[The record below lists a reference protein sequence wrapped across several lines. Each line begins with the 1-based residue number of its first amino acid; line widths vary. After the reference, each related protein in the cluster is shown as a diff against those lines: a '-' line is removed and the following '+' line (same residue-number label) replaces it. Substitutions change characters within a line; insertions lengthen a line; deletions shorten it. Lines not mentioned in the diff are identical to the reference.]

1 MEKYTRAQFQQIKE
15 YEMMKKGVS
24 PSFFARPE
32 RDVSNFHEKA
42 IKSILNSS
50 ICQGKET
57 KREDSPEF
65 VSQNTLPEHHSKIT
79 LLFVNQKIFIVHTEG
94 TCYTHTMREKL
105 SDYEYEDVHL
115 EAPRTII
122 IDISGDLSDQELY
135 CEVQK
140 HELVNPA
147 VPRSEYHIEVCISS
161 GNRSQTLTVLMN
173 TDKTHEDDT
182 LDDETFRRNIVIEKT
197 RILLPLSDDDEGHV
211 VFHAVLLDN
220 EKTAVA
226 EYEQTGEVVGS
237 IHFGAV
243 LTA

>member
-1 MEKYTRAQFQQIKE
+1 MKKYTRAQLQQIEEHK
-15 YEMMKKGVS
+15 MMEEGVS
-24 PSFFARPE
+24 PSFFACPE
-32 RDVSNFHEKA
+32 LDASNFHEKA

-79 LLFVNQKIFIVHTEG
+79 LLFVNQQIFLVHTEG
-94 TCYTHTMREKL
+94 TCCTHTIREQV
-105 SDYEYEDVHL
+105 SDFEYEDVHL
-115 EAPRTII
+115 ETPRTII
-122 IDISGDLSDQELY
+122 IDISGDMSVQELY

-173 TDKTHEDDT
+173 TDKTHEDDM
-182 LDDETFRRNIVIEKT
+182 LDDESFRRNIVIGET
-197 RILLPLSDDDEGHV
+197 RIVPPLSDDDDGHV

-220 EKTAVA
+220 EKTTVA